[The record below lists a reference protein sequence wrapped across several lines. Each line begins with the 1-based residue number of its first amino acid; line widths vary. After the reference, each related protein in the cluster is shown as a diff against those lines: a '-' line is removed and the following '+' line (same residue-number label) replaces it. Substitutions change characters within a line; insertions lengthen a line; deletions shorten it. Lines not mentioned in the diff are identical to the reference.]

1 MVLSTVPFYK
11 GELLIMKV
19 KVGLSN
25 RHLHISEKDLV
36 LLFGEG
42 HKLTAKKDLS
52 QPGQYACEEVVDIV
66 GPKGT
71 LKNVRILGPT
81 RSATQV
87 EISAADARA
96 LGVESIIRDSG
107 DITGSPGCKI
117 VGPLGSTEIKEG
129 VILAARHIH
138 MTPED
143 AEKFNVKD
151 KDFVNVETAGERGV
165 IFKNVLIRVSPS
177 YALELHVDIE
187 EGNAAGLSNGDSVE
201 LINVK

>member
-1 MVLSTVPFYK
+1 
-11 GELLIMKV
+11 MKV

>member
-1 MVLSTVPFYK
+1 
-11 GELLIMKV
+11 MKV

-25 RHLHISEKDLV
+25 RHLHISEKDLA

-42 HKLTAKKDLS
+42 HKLTANKDLS

-107 DITGSPGCKI
+107 DIAGSPGCKI